1 MGNGLVII
9 AVIAAG
15 AVSGLVTGSSAQD
28 GVASHTTLKTPWGE
42 PDMQGIWTDEFDT
55 PLQRSAK
62 YANQEFF
69 TEAQRAELDQVRSGI
84 LNRRAT
90 ERDANNGYNG
100 AVFFSTKR
108 TGARTSKIV
117 DPSNGRLPPQTP
129 DAQKATATDRDFRL
143 ALIQSTDTCKR
154 NLPGCAGGKYEPA
167 TSARRS
173 ETPPRYIIARI
184 NRDDGPEDSSLAER
198 CLTGGLPEFGG
209 NTGSFRRIVQTPG
222 GISMFYDVGQ
232 GQGWQRNI
240 VMNGSPHLP
249 ADIRQWYGDSR
260 RIFLGA
266 RPAAA
271 TFGPSRPAALTG
283 ATKNQGRSG
292 HA

>member
-1 MGNGLVII
+1 MGNGFSGVIVAAAIAGSATI
-9 AVIAAG
+9 AVSVTRTFAQTP
-15 AVSGLVTGSSAQD
+15 AVSGAALKAPP
-28 GVASHTTLKTPWGE
+28 LKTAWDE
-42 PDMQGIWTDEFDT
+42 PDLQGIWTDEFDT

-62 YANQEFF
+62 YENQEFF

-143 ALIQSTDTCKR
+143 TLIQSTDTCKR
-154 NLPGCAGGKYEPA
+154 NLPGCAGGKYEPT
-167 TSARRS
+167 TSAGRS

-222 GISMFYDVGQ
+222 GISRCF
-232 GQGWQRNI
+232 
-240 VMNGSPHLP
+240 
-249 ADIRQWYGDSR
+249 
-260 RIFLGA
+260 
-266 RPAAA
+266 
-271 TFGPSRPAALTG
+271 TT
-283 ATKNQGRSG
+283 
-292 HA
+292 